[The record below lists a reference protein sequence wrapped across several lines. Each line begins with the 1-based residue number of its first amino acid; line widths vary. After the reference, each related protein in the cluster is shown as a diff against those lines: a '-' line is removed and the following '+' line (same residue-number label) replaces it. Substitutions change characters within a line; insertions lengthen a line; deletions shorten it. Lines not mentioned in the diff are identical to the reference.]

1 MPRWKGLP
9 EELDPRLG
17 EFVGR
22 LRRLVDRSGLSVAAV
37 AERTGY
43 SRTSWDRYL
52 HGRLLAPKGAV
63 VALAEITGTDPE
75 DLTTL
80 WESAERA
87 WSRSETRQDMTRE
100 ALRIARARD
109 ALADPAP
116 APSAAVRPRVAG
128 GAAGVGP
135 TPSPSSMP
143 TRPEASGLGVRVD
156 GVPGDAAPP
165 GAQDRPRPGARRRRP
180 VLLLTAVAG
189 TLALVLGAVWLTS
202 DGGRRPEARP
212 RARTPAAAAS
222 TVPTLPAGVRCAGD
236 ACVGKDPE
244 RMGCGGARARTTTS
258 VTVGTTLVEVRY
270 SEVCGAAWGRITR
283 AARGDRVTVRVVA
296 PDGATAE
303 GRVQRG
309 TVGDEPGGAADEA
322 DGADPADTDAYT
334 PMVRV
339 GGAGGA
345 EVCAMLASGL
355 DGCAE

>member
-1 MPRWKGLP
+1 M
-9 EELDPRLG
+9 
-17 EFVGR
+17 
-22 LRRLVDRSGLSVAAV
+22 
-37 AERTGY
+37 
-43 SRTSWDRYL
+43 
-52 HGRLLAPKGAV
+52 
-63 VALAEITGTDPE
+63 
-75 DLTTL
+75 
-80 WESAERA
+80 
-87 WSRSETRQDMTRE
+87 TRQ

-116 APSAAVRPRVAG
+116 APSAAVRPGVAG
-128 GAAGVGP
+128 GAAGAGP
-135 TPSPSSMP
+135 TPPPSSSMP
-143 TRPEASGLGVRVD
+143 TRPEASGSGPRAD
-156 GVPGDAAPP
+156 GVPRDAAPP

-189 TLALVLGAVWLTS
+189 TLAVVLGALWLTS
-202 DGGRRPEARP
+202 DGERRPEARP
-212 RARTPAAAAS
+212 RATTPATAAS

-283 AARGDRVTVRVVA
+283 AVRGDRVTVRVVA

-309 TVGDEPGGAADEA
+309 TVGGGPDGA
-322 DGADPADTDAYT
+322 DGAAGENPADTDAYT